1 MKIIIQTI
9 IMIGYVGIYPRELQ
23 ILAPSVFMIIGVLI
37 YILTEVVYNKLK

>member
-1 MKIIIQTI
+1 
-9 IMIGYVGIYPRELQ
+9 MIGYVGIYPRELQ